1 MILIGNIVAFVG
13 CIIMVLIGFVKKK
26 ERILAL
32 QCVQFAFMGTGNLL
46 LGGMSGFISNG
57 VSIARNLVLAKH
69 ENTLILKVGFI
80 VVQVVLT
87 MLSGGNGLI
96 EWLPIISAVVYTWFL
111 NLKNPVTFKMMII
124 CCQLMWLVYDWCY
137 LNYVAVTF
145 DVLTVISTVIG
156 IRMLLKEK

>member
-1 MILIGNIVAFVG
+1 MLLLGNIVSFFG
-13 CIIMVLIGFVKKK
+13 CIVMVAVGFIKNKDSIMKVQCLQFGLMGLGNLILGAMGGFV
-26 ERILAL
+26 
-32 QCVQFAFMGTGNLL
+32 
-46 LGGMSGFISNG
+46 SNG
-57 VSIARNLVLAKH
+57 VSIIRNLVFTRMGA
-69 ENTLILKVGFI
+69 TPRMKVGFI

-124 CCQLMWLVYDWCY
+124 CCQLMWLVYDWYY

>member
-1 MILIGNIVAFVG
+1 MAVFVATLCAIL
-13 CIIMVLIGFVKKK
+13 
-26 ERILAL
+26 
-32 QCVQFAFMGTGNLL
+32 
-46 LGGMSGFISNG
+46 
-57 VSIARNLVLAKH
+57 
-69 ENTLILKVGFI
+69 
-80 VVQVVLT
+80 VLT

-124 CCQLMWLVYDWCY
+124 CCQLMWLVYDWYY